1 MPTKKKRTLN
11 EYRQVKDTVYEVK
24 NKSHKITDET
34 EYTFSKKGLIKFL
47 EDFEK
52 TPESPVVFVNTLIP

>member
-11 EYRQVKDTVYEVK
+11 EIRQVKDSVYEVK
-24 NKSHKITDET
+24 SHQITDET
-34 EYTFSKKGLIKFL
+34 EFTFSKKGLVKFL

-52 TPESPVVFVNTLIP
+52 TPESPTQYVNTLIP

>member
-1 MPTKKKRTLN
+1 MPTKKKDLN
-11 EYRQVKDTVYEVK
+11 YYRQVKDAVYKVK
-24 NKSHKITDET
+24 KRSHEITDET

-52 TPESPVVFVNTLIP
+52 TPESPTQYVNTLIP

>member
-1 MPTKKKRTLN
+1 MPTKKKRTIN
-11 EYRQVKDTVYEVK
+11 EYRQVKDSVYEVK
-24 NKSHKITDET
+24 KQSHEITDET

-52 TPESPVVFVNTLIP
+52 TPESARQYVNTLIP

>member
-11 EYRQVKDTVYEVK
+11 ELRQVKDAVYEVK

-34 EYTFSKKGLIKFL
+34 EFTFSKKGLIKLL

-52 TPESPVVFVNTLIP
+52 TPESAVEFVNTIIP